1 VTTDIGAAAAAATA
15 EPQSARGR
23 ARLARMLAAATEL
36 FLRDGYDQTS
46 IDAILV
52 RSGGSKAT
60 LYAYFPTKED
70 LFRAVIDGVLVNPPQ
85 SVLDPTRDPRSML
98 TEFAVDRLH
107 VIFSARH
114 REVLRLIIAERE
126 RFPDLARMYYE
137 RGPQRGHRLLAEY
150 IATLRHNGS
159 LAVDDAEEAAEFFIG
174 MLLHKWYKELLLL
187 GVPTPS
193 DAELWQRAE
202 HVVGRFLD
210 AFHRRTH

>member
-1 VTTDIGAAAAAATA
+1 
-15 EPQSARGR
+15 
-23 ARLARMLAAATEL
+23 MLAAATEL

-70 LFRAVIDGVLVNPPQ
+70 LFRAVIDGVLVYHAQP
-85 SVLDPTRDPRSML
+85 VLDTARDPRSML

-107 VIFSARH
+107 VIFSTRH

-137 RGPQRGHRLLAEY
+137 RGPQRGHRTLADY
-150 IATLRHNGS
+150 IAALQRNGA

-174 MLLHKWYKELLLL
+174 MLMHKWYKELLLL

-193 DAELWQRAE
+193 DAVLWQRAE
-202 HVVGRFLD
+202 HVVGCFLD

>member
-1 VTTDIGAAAAAATA
+1 VTTEVGAVSAPAA

-36 FLRDGYDQTS
+36 FLRDGYEQTS

-70 LFRAVIDGVLVNPPQ
+70 LFRAVIDGIVVNNAHPK
-85 SVLDPTRDPRSML
+85 LDLNRDTRATL

-107 VIFSARH
+107 AVFSTRH
-114 REVLRLIIAERE
+114 RAIMRLIISERE
-126 RFPDLARMYYE
+126 RFPDLAQLYFE
-137 RGPQRGHRLLAEY
+137 RGPQKSHQLLVDY
-150 IATLRHNGS
+150 IAALKRNES
-159 LAVDDAEEAAEFFIG
+159 LDIDDPEEAAEFFVG
-174 MLLHKWYKELLLL
+174 MLIHKWYKELLFLAA
-187 GVPTPS
+187 PTPS
-193 DAELWQRAE
+193 DAALQQRAE
-202 HVVGRFLD
+202 HVVGRFLE